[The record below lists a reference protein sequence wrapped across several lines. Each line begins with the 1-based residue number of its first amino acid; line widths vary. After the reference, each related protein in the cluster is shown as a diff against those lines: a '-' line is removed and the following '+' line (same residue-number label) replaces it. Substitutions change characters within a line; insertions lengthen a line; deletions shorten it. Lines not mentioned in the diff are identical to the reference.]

1 MSTEPQ
7 NDSPWVEVDLAHL
20 VENARV
26 VRHAARDAALLPMVK
41 ANGYGLGAVPVA
53 TALEALDQW
62 GFGVATIPEGV
73 ELRQAGIDRPI
84 VVFTPARS
92 TGLDRYREYDLCPV
106 LDDPDIIRRWGTD
119 AAYHCEIDTGMA
131 RAGIRWNDVAGLKA
145 LESNPPQGFFTHFH
159 SADTSPA
166 TVDVQ
171 LERFRAALSSL
182 AQRPPLVHVANSA
195 GAWRVGE
202 EFDLVR
208 PGIFLYGGEVGQDL
222 TRPKPVASVRATV
235 VSVRRLEVGDTVSYG
250 AEWSARQRTTVGT
263 LAIGYADGVPR
274 ALQGRGSVI
283 IRGRRRPIVGRVTM
297 DMTVVDL
304 GPDGVD
310 SVGEVATLIGS
321 DGGEEITLDEF
332 AACAGTIS
340 YEILVKLG
348 DRLLRTYSGK

>member
-1 MSTEPQ
+1 MSTEQ
-7 NDSPWVEVDLAHL
+7 QFDRAWVEVDLAHL
-20 VENARV
+20 VENARA

-53 TALEALDQW
+53 TALEALDPW
-62 GFGVATIPEGV
+62 GFGVATIPEGA

-92 TGLDRYREYDLCPV
+92 MWFDRYREHDLCPV
-106 LDDPDIIRRWGTD
+106 LDDPDLIRRWGAD
-119 AAYHCEIDTGMA
+119 SAYHCEIDTGMG
-131 RAGIRWNDVAGLKA
+131 RAGIRWNDAAGLNV
-145 LESNPPQGFFTHFH
+145 LQSNPPQGLFTHFH

-182 AQRPPLVHVANSA
+182 AQRPPLVHVANSS
-195 GAWRVGE
+195 GAWRARE

-208 PGIFLYGGEVGQDL
+208 PGIFLYGGEIGHDL
-222 TRPKPVASVRATV
+222 PRSKPVASVRATV

-250 AEWSARQRTTVGT
+250 AEWSARQPTTVAT

-283 IRGRRRPIVGRVTM
+283 IRGSRRPIVGRVTM
-297 DMTVVDL
+297 DMIVVDL
-304 GPDGVD
+304 GPDDLG
-310 SVGEVATLIGS
+310 SIGEVATLIGS

-332 AACAGTIS
+332 AAWGGTIS

-348 DRLLRTYSGK
+348 DRLPRVYGGT